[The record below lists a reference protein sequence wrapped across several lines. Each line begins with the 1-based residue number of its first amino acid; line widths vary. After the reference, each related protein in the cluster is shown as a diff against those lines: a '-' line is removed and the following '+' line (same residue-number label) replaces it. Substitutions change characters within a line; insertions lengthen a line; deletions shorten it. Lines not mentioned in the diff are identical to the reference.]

1 MANELTAK
9 SAARFHTALR
19 VRRHVPLIAALSLAV
34 ALPGTAAAIPALAPT
49 PGDTIRIT
57 SPVDPLLYGAG
68 GPALSQDGNSLVYG
82 ARGDSGFSEV
92 WLLDLEDGSNE
103 RISEP
108 MAGSENDDNIGLG
121 PSVSADGRYVA
132 FASRSSALVP
142 GDTND
147 ALDVFVRDRVA
158 GTTERVSV
166 TSDEQQVDGHKVSS
180 GQMIGS
186 NETGISDDGRFV
198 VFTSIGPGL
207 TPEDTND
214 ETDVFVRD
222 RVAGTTSIVSYSV
235 SGEAGNAKS
244 EAASISADGRYV
256 AFVSNADDIVEP
268 GMPHGTVYV
277 RDLQD
282 GSVVPVDV
290 PSTGTVPDAS
300 LATDPV
306 ISTDGRHVA
315 FAHFA
320 TNLTDP
326 PGPSGEG
333 RLFVADLDAGT
344 LDAVLVSD
352 FEGGRSVA
360 VSTDGSRVA
369 AVTKA
374 PDPGGGSDFHLVIFD
389 RNTGRSAPVD
399 LATSPCR
406 RAGGLLAGAVTMS
419 GDGALVAY
427 HSVDA
432 ELIAGDVNEVGD
444 VFLHTVDLEPPV
456 VAAPSPIGLLS
467 GIQMRA
473 NGRATFRIFGWDV
486 VDGSNNVATVVQEG
500 VDAADPVAIWNE
512 DVEFQRT
519 LDPGHRYRYG
529 VSASD
534 CAGHE
539 SGLAWGASSRYRL
552 LQETAPRIAY
562 RGDWRLRAASSDVDG
577 ASMVVRG
584 SGASA
589 SFNTEARAFALVSRR
604 GPQSGRL
611 RVFVDGSQVAVVR
624 LYRGTLDVPRLIVFK
639 HRFTTPGRHY
649 VRLVTAPIYGV
660 SGARLD
666 AIALVT

>member
-1 MANELTAK
+1 MADELTAK
-9 SAARFHTALR
+9 PAVRFHMTLR
-19 VRRHVPLIAALSLAV
+19 VRRHVSLVAALSLAV
-34 ALPGTAAAIPALAPT
+34 ALPGTVKAMPALAPT

-57 SPVDPLLYGAG
+57 SPVDPFLYGAG
-68 GPALSQDGNSLVYG
+68 GPALSQDGNWLVYG
-82 ARGDSGFSEV
+82 ARGDSNFSEV

-108 MAGSENDDNIGLG
+108 MAGFENDDNIGLG
-121 PSVSADGRYVA
+121 PSVSTDGRYVA
-132 FASRSSALVP
+132 FASRSSVLVP

-166 TSDEQQVDGHKVSS
+166 TSDEQQVDGHKASS

-186 NETGISDDGRFV
+186 NKTAISGDGRFV
-198 VFTSIGPGL
+198 AFTSIGPGL

-222 RVAGTTSIVSYSV
+222 RVTGTTSMVSYSV
-235 SGEAGNAKS
+235 DGQAGNAMS

-256 AFVSNADDIVEP
+256 AFVSYADDIVQP
-268 GMPHGTVYV
+268 GVAHGTAYV
-277 RDLQD
+277 RDLQV

-306 ISTDGRHVA
+306 ISADGRHVA

-326 PGPSGEG
+326 PGPSGG

-344 LDAVLVSD
+344 LDAVLLSD
-352 FEGGRSVA
+352 FEGGRSVG

-369 AVTKA
+369 AVTKT
-374 PDPGGGSDFHLVIFD
+374 PDPEGGSDFHLVIFD

-427 HSVDA
+427 HSIDA

-444 VFLHTVDLEPPV
+444 LFLHTVDLEPPV
-456 VAAPSPIGLLS
+456 VAAPSPIGLLT

-486 VDGSNNVATVVQEG
+486 VDGSNDVATVVQEG
-500 VDAADPVAIWNE
+500 VDEAGPVAIWNE
-512 DVEFQRT
+512 DVQFQRT
-519 LDPGHRYRYG
+519 LDPGRRYRYG

-539 SGLAWGASSRYRL
+539 SGLAWGAWSRYRL

-562 RGDWRLRAASSDVDG
+562 RGGWHLRAASSDVDG

-589 SFNTEARAFALVSRR
+589 SFYTEARAFALVSRH
-604 GPQSGRL
+604 GLQSGRL

-624 LYRGTLDVPRLIVFK
+624 LYRGYLDVPRMIVFK
-639 HRFTTPGRHY
+639 HRFTTSGRHY